1 MTSPAP
7 SDDGWVGE
15 GFFFPFLFRPL
26 YYTVAVGPFIIRY
39 SFEPREVRHR
49 RRSLSLSLGVSIRKC
64 RLLLSTFPLT
74 GNILL

>member
-39 SFEPREVRHR
+39 SFEPREVRR
-49 RRSLSLSLGVSIRKC
+49 RRSLSLLAYRSGNVGSSSLLFPSLV
-64 RLLLSTFPLT
+64 TF
-74 GNILL
+74 